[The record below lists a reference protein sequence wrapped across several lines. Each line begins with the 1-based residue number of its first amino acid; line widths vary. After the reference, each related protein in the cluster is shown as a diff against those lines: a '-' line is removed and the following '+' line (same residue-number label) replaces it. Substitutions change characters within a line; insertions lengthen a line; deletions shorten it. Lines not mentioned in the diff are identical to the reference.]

1 MGGATCDHT
10 HSIGIQTEERDRGRG
25 GVALT
30 LAERLRALDEE
41 HFAQLT
47 EEGGGEEG
55 EREEW
60 RRECEEQL
68 RKEMEGE
75 MEQFR

>member
-1 MGGATCDHT
+1 M
-10 HSIGIQTEERDRGRG
+10 
-25 GVALT
+25 ALT

-41 HFAQLT
+41 HFAQLA

-60 RRECEEQL
+60 RRECEEEL
-68 RKEMEGE
+68 RREMEGE